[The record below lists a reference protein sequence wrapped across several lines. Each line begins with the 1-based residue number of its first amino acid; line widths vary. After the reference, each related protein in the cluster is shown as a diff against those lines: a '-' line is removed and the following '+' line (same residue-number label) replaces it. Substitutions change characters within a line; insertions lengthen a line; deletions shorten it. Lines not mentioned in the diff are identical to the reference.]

1 MYYPFQIPNV
11 LNKTFQEKV
20 TYTEYHHD
28 KLQNCIMC
36 LWSMQSKQD
45 IQEPIYNTILP
56 DGCVDLIVDFTEKKI
71 VFSAFSKATKK
82 LALSG
87 NIDFLGIRLK
97 PGAFY
102 HIYDIDSSL
111 VMDTSIS
118 YEKIETKYNLE
129 NIFTLS
135 LQKEKIDF
143 LFNYLIYKTSHY
155 LPNMYENLIDTM
167 YLSLNENCISQIAKN
182 FSYSIRQLN
191 RIFYQHYGLNPKT
204 LLNILRLH
212 QSLSILLSKDLI
224 TLTSL
229 AINSGFCDQS
239 HFIKEIKKYCG
250 ISPTELLEQYQS

>member
-1 MYYPFQIPNV
+1 MYYPLQIPNL

-28 KLQNCIMC
+28 KLQHCIMC
-36 LWSMQSKQD
+36 LWSMQSKQE
-45 IQEPIYNTILP
+45 IQETIYNTILP
-56 DGCVDLIVDFTEKKI
+56 DGCIDLIVDFTNKTI
-71 VFSAFSKATKK
+71 VFSAFSKATEK

-87 NIDFLGIRLK
+87 NIDFIGIRLK

-102 HIYDIDSSL
+102 HIYQIDCSL
-111 VMDTSIS
+111 VMDATIP
-118 YEKIETKYNLE
+118 YQNIETKYNLE

-135 LQKEKIDF
+135 QQREKIDF
-143 LFNYLIYKTSHY
+143 LFDYFIHKTCDY
-155 LPNMYENLIDTM
+155 LPDTYEKLIDTM
-167 YLSLNENCISQIAKN
+167 YLTLNENCISQIAN
-182 FSYSIRQLN
+182 DFSYSIRHLN

-212 QSLSILLSKDLI
+212 QCLSVLLSKDLS

-229 AINSGFCDQS
+229 AINSGFSDQS
-239 HFIKEIKKYCG
+239 HFIKDIKKYCG